1 MRTASEHLVQ
11 TTWMAEHELFK
22 NFDNVTPVNWAKVW
36 DFIDVLDHSESN
48 NHMMVMIAVLEFL
61 CGSDAT
67 DVSLYEIARLPELD
81 RQAVVE
87 ALRLQWSK
95 VQVFQENL
103 D

>member
-1 MRTASEHLVQ
+1 
-11 TTWMAEHELFK
+11 
-22 NFDNVTPVNWAKVW
+22 
-36 DFIDVLDHSESN
+36 
-48 NHMMVMIAVLEFL
+48 MMVMIAVLEFL

-81 RQAVVE
+81 REAVVE